1 MALPTTAAELFDLL
15 MADETISDGLGTYTF
30 KDGTTAP
37 AMVPLFA
44 GESLPPGTTIDGI
57 EISISRLPLYGPQAL
72 YDGVMLNPTFRIYV
86 AAWGDAST
94 LQAMV
99 ERVMALLP
107 GATGRSIEGDKPGA
121 GLGVIDQVVV
131 AWTNPTAVVSA
142 DG

>member
-30 KDGTTAP
+30 ADGTTAP

-44 GESLPPGTTIDGI
+44 GQTMPAGTTVDGI
-57 EISISRLPLYGPQAL
+57 EISISRLPMYGPQAL
-72 YDGVMLNPTFRIYV
+72 YDGVLLNPTFRIYV
-86 AAWGDAST
+86 AAWGAADT
-94 LQAMV
+94 LQAMA

-107 GATGRSIEGDKPGA
+107 GATARAMEGDPPGD
-121 GLGVIDQVVV
+121 GIGVVDQVVV

-142 DG
+142 DV

>member
-15 MADETISDGLGTYTF
+15 MGDETISEGLGAYTF
-30 KDGTTAP
+30 KDGTTTP

-44 GESLPPGTTIDGI
+44 GESLPAGFTIDGI
-57 EISISRLPLYGPQAL
+57 EITISRLPLYGPQAL
-72 YDGVMLNPTFRIYV
+72 YDGVLLNPTFRIYV

-94 LQAMV
+94 LQSMA

-107 GATGRSIEGDKPGA
+107 GATARAMDGDPPGD
-121 GLGVIDQVVV
+121 GIGVVDQVVI

-142 DG
+142 

>member
-15 MADETISDGLGTYTF
+15 MADEAIADGLGTYTF

-44 GESLPPGTTIDGI
+44 SQSLPPGTTVEGI
-57 EISISRLPLYGPQAL
+57 EVSITRQPMYGPQAL
-72 YDGVMLNPTFRIYV
+72 YSGVLLNPTFRIYV
-86 AAWGDAST
+86 AAWGAADT
-94 LQAMV
+94 LQVMA

-107 GATGRSIEGDKPGA
+107 GATARAMEGDPPGE
-121 GLGVIDQVVV
+121 GIGVVDQVVV

-142 DG
+142 